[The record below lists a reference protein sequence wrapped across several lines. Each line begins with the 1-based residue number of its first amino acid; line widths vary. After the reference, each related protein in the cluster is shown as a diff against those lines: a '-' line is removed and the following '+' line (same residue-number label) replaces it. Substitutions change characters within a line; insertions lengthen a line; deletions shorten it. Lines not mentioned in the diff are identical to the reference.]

1 MAEKSSSSVYWEGL
15 KSWMAVLREDFSG
28 ILLCSRNRGRMS
40 LSGLCDLPKLE
51 EYHEAIP
58 RHPFTCCPLRVPSL
72 LPVVDL
78 PHSGNCDALEGKKG
92 GSCRGDACC
101 VVSGLGAKPVAHR
114 LVSEFYNAA
123 WAFLLN
129 YSV

>member
-58 RHPFTCCPLRVPSL
+58 RHPFTAVPSVCHLSCL
-72 LPVVDL
+72 LWIFPTQGTVM
-78 PHSGNCDALEGKKG
+78 PS
-92 GSCRGDACC
+92 RGRKA
-101 VVSGLGAKPVAHR
+101 AAAEEMR
-114 LVSEFYNAA
+114 AA
-123 WAFLLN
+123 W
-129 YSV
+129 YRGWGQSRWPTG